1 MKLLQQVKQWLRPL
15 INQAGFASAAYLES
29 KEHIIQQSVEL
40 INFQGAPKNQSDERL
55 MEILKLLTIYEV
67 LDKSLIRIGGP
78 NDGGYVMH
86 RPESKATAI
95 SLGVGPNVSWDQ
107 NMVLLGHRV
116 EMFDPTIKRPPNKVS
131 GANFH
136 RVGVEGNL
144 EDQPNVDLRSLAEL
158 REFCKSDDKD
168 MILKIDVEGAE
179 WLAFANTTSAE
190 LAHYTQILVEF
201 HDLHKLSNDTQ
212 FEVMRKAIRNLCE
225 THLPIHLHANNY
237 SRLVRFGRY
246 WFPDVIEVSFFRKSD
261 STKAVI
267 RSVVASDVD
276 NPNCS
281 ELSDFNLEG
290 LLEVWNH

>member
-1 MKLLQQVKQWLRPL
+1 MKFVQQVKQWLRPL
-15 INQAGFASAAYLES
+15 IDQATLASAAYLES

-55 MEILKLLTIYEV
+55 MEILKFLTIYEV
-67 LDKSLIRIGGP
+67 PDKSLIRIGGP
-78 NDGGYVMH
+78 NDGGYVMY
-86 RPESKATAI
+86 RPESKSTAI

-136 RVGVEGNL
+136 RLGVVGNL
-144 EDQPNVDLRSLAEL
+144 EDQPNVDLRSIAEL

-168 MILKIDVEGAE
+168 LILKIDVEGAE
-179 WLAFANTTSAE
+179 WSAFANTTSAE
-190 LAHYTQILVEF
+190 LEHYTQILVEF
-201 HDLHKLSNDTQ
+201 HDLHKISNDTQ
-212 FEVMRKAIRNLCE
+212 FELMKKAITNLCT
-225 THLPIHLHANNY
+225 THFAVHLHANNY

-246 WFPDVIEVSFFRKSD
+246 WFPDAIEVSFIRKSD
-261 STKAVI
+261 ASLARI
-267 RSVVASDVD
+267 RSVVASEFD

-281 ELSDFNLEG
+281 ELSEFNLEG
-290 LLEVWNH
+290 LLEVWKR